1 MKYFFS
7 YVNTTE
13 KEITAPKGY

>member
-1 MKYFFS
+1 MKYLFS